1 MDPSVLNIGVCAVIV
16 TVAAAVLIRSENMKN
31 RKIKRNIERRR
42 QLEAASIK
50 DGANMVRRE
59 YEQEKNRIT
68 VVHTQNT
75 ICRNPKLAQY
85 WKEREI
91 TDEKI

>member
-1 MDPSVLNIGVCAVIV
+1 MDPSVLNIGVCALIAGAV
-16 TVAAAVLIRSENMKN
+16 AVLSIRHDNMRN

-68 VVHTQNT
+68 VVHTQNI
-75 ICRNPKLAQY
+75 ICKNA
-85 WKEREI
+85 EI
-91 TDEKI
+91 ARTLEGEKAE

>member
-42 QLEAASIK
+42 QLEAANIK
-50 DGANMVRRE
+50 DGANMIRRE

-68 VVHTQNT
+68 VVYTQNT
-75 ICRNPKLAQY
+75 IFKNPKLVQML
-85 WKEREI
+85 EG
-91 TDEKI
+91 EKAE

>member
-1 MDPSVLNIGVCAVIV
+1 MDPSVLNIGVCVLIAGAV
-16 TVAAAVLIRSENMKN
+16 AVLSIRHDNMRN

-68 VVHTQNT
+68 VVYTQNT
-75 ICRNPKLAQY
+75 ICKNPKLARIL
-85 WKEREI
+85 EG
-91 TDEKI
+91 EKTE

>member
-16 TVAAAVLIRSENMKN
+16 TVTAAALIRSDNMKN
-31 RKIKRNIERRR
+31 RRTKKAIERRR
-42 QLEAASIK
+42 QLEVASIK

-68 VVHTQNT
+68 VVHTQNI
-75 ICRNPKLAQY
+75 ICKNAALVQML
-85 WKEREI
+85 EG
-91 TDEKI
+91 EKQ

>member
-42 QLEAASIK
+42 QLEAANIK
-50 DGANMVRRE
+50 DGANMIRRE

-68 VVHTQNT
+68 VVHTQNI
-75 ICRNPKLAQY
+75 ICKNA
-85 WKEREI
+85 EI
-91 TDEKI
+91 ARTLEGEKAE